1 MGALPNRDSVW
12 IAVKFSHLVNFP
24 PEVLSSFR
32 YLISS
37 RILGRSLCT
46 VFALV
51 IASFF
56 IQSTSIFSLPICRD
70 SNGTYSFMWNPNHT
84 EDWNSI
90 ARNTTLWPLGGMSG
104 DRTRVSRV
112 ESEHQTHSAT
122 KGFGDFKIL
131 SLQELVV
138 ISTLFKVIHFL
149 PSQRTI
155 NAS

>member
-12 IAVKFSHLVNFP
+12 IAVRFSHFVNFP

-37 RILGRSLCT
+37 HLIEDIGEIFVHRFCACYSSLLYP
-46 VFALV
+46 VYLN
-51 IASFF
+51 FF
-56 IQSTSIFSLPICRD
+56 VTNLSGQQRD
-70 SNGTYSFMWNPNHT
+70 LQLY
-84 EDWNSI
+84 
-90 ARNTTLWPLGGMSG
+90 
-104 DRTRVSRV
+104 V
-112 ESEHQTHSAT
+112 ESEPHRGLKFYHQKYNPLTPWWNERRSNPRLSGRERAT
-122 KGFGDFKIL
+122 KGFGDLIL
-131 SLQELVV
+131 SLQELVF